1 MSSSSETAEVS
12 GQRGMRAAEKPS
24 NFTQTCSMLC
34 QYIKEK
40 ASFGDLN
47 LDMACNNMQ
56 QSNRGTPE
64 MFRPKAPPMN
74 FFPFMENSRN
84 MPTAAT
90 DFKSMDLFP
99 QQAGFGPS
107 APTPR
112 EEVPKMADSSVKK
125 SAPGE
130 PQKAQMTIFYGGQVI
145 VYNDFPADKAKE
157 VMLLA
162 SKESSQSHTAPASP
176 PANTN
181 NAFASHLGKSPINSS
196 SPVPPSANMFPNHG
210 NQAIQEG
217 VKPPPRPVVCDL
229 PIARKAS
236 LHRFLEKRKDRLN
249 TLAPYQ
255 TSSPASGP
263 AKPTENKS
271 WLGLAAQQTQ

>member
-1 MSSSSETAEVS
+1 MSSSSEKFS
-12 GQRGMRAAEKPS
+12 GQRGMRMAEKPS
-24 NFTQTCSMLC
+24 SFTQTCSMLC
-34 QYIKEK
+34 QYLKEEG
-40 ASFGDLN
+40 SFGDLN

-56 QSNRGTPE
+56 QSNGGAPE
-64 MFRPKAPPMN
+64 MFNQKAPPMN
-74 FFPFMENSRN
+74 FFPFMETSRN
-84 MPTAAT
+84 MPTAAG

-125 SAPGE
+125 SASGE

-145 VYNDFPADKAKE
+145 VFNDFPVDKAKE

-162 SKESSQSHTAPASP
+162 SKERSQSHTTLASTPAKIK
-176 PANTN
+176 

-196 SPVPPSANMFPNHG
+196 SSVPPSTNMLPRFD

-217 VKPPPRPVVCDL
+217 DKPSPRPIVCDL
-229 PIARKAS
+229 PLARKAS

-249 TLAPYQ
+249 TRAPYQ
-255 TSSPASGP
+255 TSSPSSGP